1 MDQSGILDRFR
12 TIVAPEET
20 SLHPRVAP
28 QPLHDHP
35 QLVRELAILPWS
47 RGHRKELPGVVLQ
60 QIETGGKNGL
70 NSISKYRGVCKYKM
84 QNLWQEHFYEKV
96 QDDPVKL
103 TLDDDIM
110 K

>member
-1 MDQSGILDRFR
+1 MNLDLLRVL
-12 TIVAPEET
+12 VAPEET

-60 QIETGGKNGL
+60 EIETGGVVHVSEHSTMFSG
-70 NSISKYRGVCKYKM
+70 CKS
-84 QNLWQEHFYEKV
+84 YES
-96 QDDPVKL
+96 
-103 TLDDDIM
+103 
-110 K
+110 